1 LGDFLTRATGQSI
14 PRDAWRPEALPAH
27 LTMNYRV
34 LDPGNRVLA
43 EGRDLAALRR
53 QLGSQASE
61 QLRQAAAPGE
71 REDIVRW
78 DFGDLPERVEV
89 KSGGRLIAAFPTL
102 VEEAGALKLRL
113 LDSPAVA
120 REKHRRGVCR
130 LAWQVFPDL
139 LKQTERDLAQ
149 RLKGAALLYL
159 MLDKSLSAEA
169 LSRDVLYC
177 AARAALTGDP
187 ADLRRQ
193 TAFESAAQA
202 ARPRLSD
209 AARETAR
216 LAAECLDHAHRHS
229 QQLAKPNPAREAV
242 ADMREQLRALV
253 FPGFLAQLPPERLAH
268 LPRYLRAMERRFD
281 KLASHPDR
289 DAQNLRAL
297 APLLANYAARRNR
310 QEQAGGVTPD
320 MEDFRWR
327 LEELRVSLFA
337 QELKTPEPVSVK
349 RLEKRW
355 TEIVG

>member
-1 LGDFLTRATGQSI
+1 LADFLTRTTGQAI
-14 PRDAWRPEALPAH
+14 PRDTWRPEALPPH
-27 LTMNYRV
+27 LSMNYRV
-34 LDPGNRVLA
+34 LDQGNRILA

-53 QLGSQASE
+53 QLGGQASE
-61 QLRQAAAPGE
+61 TLRQAAAPGE
-71 REDIVRW
+71 REDIARW
-78 DFGDLPERVEV
+78 DFGDLPERVEI
-89 KSGGRLIAAFPTL
+89 KSGGRQIAAFPTL
-102 VEEAGALKLRL
+102 VEEAGGIKLRL
-113 LDSPAVA
+113 LDSPAPA

-130 LAWQVFPDL
+130 LVWQSFPDL

-169 LSRDVLYC
+169 LTRDVLYA
-177 AARAALTGDP
+177 AARTALPMDP

-193 TAFESAAQA
+193 TAFESAAQT
-202 ARPRLSD
+202 ARSRLAD

-216 LAAECLDHAHRHS
+216 LAAECLDHAHRLG
-229 QQLAKPNPAREAV
+229 QQLGRPNQAREAL
-242 ADMREQLRALV
+242 ADMQTQLRALV
-253 FPGFLAQLPPERLAH
+253 FPGFLAQVAPERLVH
-268 LPRYLRAMERRFD
+268 LPRYLRAMERRLD

-297 APLLANYAARRNR
+297 IPLLTNFAARRKR
-310 QEQAGGVTPD
+310 LEDAGGLTPE

-355 TEIVG
+355 AEIVG